1 MLRDIKNTVKQSA
14 VYGLSRIAAK
24 LVSFVLLPV
33 YSLNFTVAEYG
44 VLSRIETFWQILF
57 ALFLFGI
64 ESGVVRW
71 YSKIAS
77 DEQKKKFLFSVTMFL
92 IVVNLF
98 FTVLLY
104 FTSGL
109 FSEIIFESS
118 QYADLIFYASLIAAM
133 EAFAFIFFLLL
144 RINEKAFLYTFISI
158 LTAVLNMAIQ
168 LYYIL
173 YTENK
178 LNGVFIAKIISP
190 AVVVI
195 LLVPYFS
202 KFLIAGLDLKNLKE
216 LLIFSFPV
224 MLATLAGTLLNQSD
238 RFILGYLGNS
248 TQVGLYSLAYNIC
261 GLLNFLVIAPFGLAF
276 TVLSWKKLK
285 DDNAKRFFTKNITYL
300 FFTVAFLALILS
312 LSIPNLI
319 KIFTLNGDYW
329 HAKDIV
335 PWISI
340 AMPFYGISI
349 IGFFSF
355 YVSKKTYYILY
366 VMLISLAINITLNIF
381 LIPVLNMYG
390 AAISNFISFLSLCI
404 ITYKFSKTNYFFKY
418 EWSKLFTI
426 VIVFAAIVFPFYYFD
441 LNDFTILNVSLKLI
455 SVILF
460 PLILYFF
467 RFYEAQEIES
477 IKGFVNKYLFKKF
490 NQM

>member
-1 MLRDIKNTVKQSA
+1 LLKDIKNTVKQSA
-14 VYGLSRIAAK
+14 VYGLSRVAAK

-33 YSLNFTVAEYG
+33 YSLNFSVAEYG
-44 VLSRIETFWQILF
+44 VISRIETFWQILF
-57 ALFLFGI
+57 ALCLFGI

-71 YSKIAS
+71 YSKIEGN
-77 DEQKKKFLFSVTMFL
+77 EQKKKFLFSVTMFL

-98 FTVLLY
+98 FTFL
-104 FTSGL
+104 FFFGSGL
-109 FSEIIFESS
+109 FSDLIFETS
-118 QYADLIFYASLIAAM
+118 QYSNLIFYASLIATM

-144 RINEKAFLYTFISI
+144 RINEKAFLYTFLSI
-158 LTAVLNMAIQ
+158 LTAVLNMSIQ

-173 YTENK
+173 YTDNK

-190 AVVVI
+190 ALVVI
-195 LLVPYFS
+195 LLIPYYS
-202 KFLIAGLDLKNLKE
+202 KFIKAGLDLKNLKE
-216 LLIFSFPV
+216 LIIFSLPV
-224 MLATLAGTLLNQSD
+224 MFASLAGTLLNQSD

-261 GLLNFLVIAPFGLAF
+261 GLLNFMVIAPFGLAF
-276 TVLSWKKLK
+276 TVLSWKKLG

-300 FFTVAFLALILS
+300 FFTVAYLALILS

-319 KIFTLNGDYW
+319 KIFTLNDNYW
-329 HAKDIV
+329 YAKDIV

-366 VMLISLAINITLNIF
+366 IMLISLAINITLNIV
-381 LIPVLNMYG
+381 LIPFFNMYG
-390 AAISNFISFLSLCI
+390 AAISNFISFLSLCF
-404 ITYKFSKTNYFFKY
+404 ITYRFSRKNYFFEY
-418 EWSKLFTI
+418 EWTKLFTI
-426 VIVFAAIVFPFYYFD
+426 VIVFAAIVFPFYYFN
-441 LNDFTILNVSLKLI
+441 LNEFTILNFSLKLI

-467 RFYEAQEIES
+467 KFYEPQEVES
-477 IKGFVNKYLFKKF
+477 IKGFVNKYFLKKS
-490 NQM
+490 